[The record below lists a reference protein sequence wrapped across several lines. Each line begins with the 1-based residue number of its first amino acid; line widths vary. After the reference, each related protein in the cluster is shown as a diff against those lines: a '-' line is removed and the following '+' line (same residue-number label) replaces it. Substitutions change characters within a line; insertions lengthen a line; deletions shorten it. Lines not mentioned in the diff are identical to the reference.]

1 MTTLSYC
8 EMDVSQKRVPPNAMC
23 SFIIYHCFI
32 YCVYLIYLSQPECP
46 KWQMGHPPSLG
57 KPKSKSGSKMIQTS
71 LSQSFKV
78 PSFLMSTSSKN
89 LGSISP
95 SCGVS
100 LRSTFL
106 GKPSIAKY
114 HDLNFNISQHFS
126 NCQWPGIVILSNT
139 IWISRFLQQ
148 KWVLLL
154 SPQLT

>member
-8 EMDVSQKRVPPNAMC
+8 EMDVSQKRVPPHAMC
-23 SFIIYHCFI
+23 SFIIYHGFI
-32 YCVYLIYLSQPECP
+32 YCVYINISFPAR
-46 KWQMGHPPSLG
+46 M
-57 KPKSKSGSKMIQTS
+57 SKMRDGPSPVPGQTKIQIRIQNDPNIFE
-71 LSQSFKV
+71 QSFKV

-114 HDLNFNISQHFS
+114 HDLNFNIFQHFS
-126 NCQWPGIVILSNT
+126 NCQYG
-139 IWISRFLQQ
+139 QE
-148 KWVLLL
+148 
-154 SPQLT
+154 